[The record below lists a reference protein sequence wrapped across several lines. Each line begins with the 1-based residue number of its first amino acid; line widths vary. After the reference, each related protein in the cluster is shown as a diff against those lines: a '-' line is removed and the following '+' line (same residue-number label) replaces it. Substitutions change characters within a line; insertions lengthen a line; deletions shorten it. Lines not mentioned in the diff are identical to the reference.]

1 MPRAAPK
8 IKDDVIVY
16 KLTTTF
22 LTDASDG
29 SNKVLRRREIGGV
42 SSYVLTTE
50 VKDSKGNR
58 VFLENRLRRAM
69 YQSLLRQK
77 DPKLPAISRKRIVFI
92 W

>member
-1 MPRAAPK
+1 M
-8 IKDDVIVY
+8 
-16 KLTTTF
+16 
-22 LTDASDG
+22 
-29 SNKVLRRREIGGV
+29 
-42 SSYVLTTE
+42 LTTE